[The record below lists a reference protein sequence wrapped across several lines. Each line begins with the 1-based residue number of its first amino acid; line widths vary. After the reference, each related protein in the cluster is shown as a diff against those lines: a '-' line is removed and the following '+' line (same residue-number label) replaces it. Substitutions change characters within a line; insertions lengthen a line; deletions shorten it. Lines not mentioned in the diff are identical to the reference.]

1 MAGITTSVRMVDDT
15 IPPIIG
21 TAIRSAF
28 SSPSKRVE
36 RPIPT
41 WNTASVGIK
50 ENDPDRVALVRR
62 LAAMRDARNPVERGV
77 TFFTETVPGL
87 HARVPLRCS
96 ASRHEMG
103 TREDINDTFASR

>member
-15 IPPIIG
+15 IPPSIG

-62 LAAMRDARNPVERGV
+62 LAAMRDARNPVQRGV
-77 TFFTETVPGL
+77 TFFTETVPGQP
-87 HARVPLRCS
+87 RR
-96 ASRHEMG
+96 
-103 TREDINDTFASR
+103 TREDINDTFASRFTSYSA